1 MRIDHPT
8 DKELNGLSA
17 LWQQVFGDSEAYIS
31 TFFRLARV
39 KKRCFCVT
47 DGDAPVGA
55 LYWLDMW
62 CRGEK
67 LAYLYAIVTAPQ
79 RRGQGIC
86 KKLMNH
92 TLNTLAASG
101 YAGALLVP
109 ESPSLRQMYRKMG
122 FEDGAPLQE
131 FTVEGGIA
139 PMALEELSGSAYFAL
154 RERSAGAD
162 AVIPGEEALALLSRY
177 AGFYRGEDVLFIA
190 ARNGD
195 TLCVTELLGSADA
208 APAIVNAFGC
218 SRGIFRC
225 PGGSEPF
232 AMYRGLHDRFRQ
244 PGWFST
250 AFDEILP

>member
-8 DKELNGLSA
+8 DKDLNGLSA
-17 LWQQVFGDSEAYIS
+17 LWQQVFGDTEEYIS
-31 TFFRLARV
+31 TFFRLSRV
-39 KKRCFCVT
+39 KERCFCVT
-47 DGDAPVGA
+47 DGDTPVGA

-67 LAYLYAIVTAPQ
+67 LAYLYAIATATEH
-79 RRGQGIC
+79 RGQGIC
-86 KKLMNH
+86 KKLMAH
-92 TLNTLAASG
+92 TLNAFASLG

-109 ESPSLRQMYRKMG
+109 ENASLRQMYRKMG
-122 FEDGAPLQE
+122 FEDGASMHE
-131 FTVEGGIA
+131 FTAEADIGPIT
-139 PMALEELSGSAYFAL
+139 LEKLSGSAYLAL
-154 RERSAGAD
+154 RERIAGAD
-162 AVIPGEEALALLSRY
+162 AVFPGEEALALLSEY

-195 TLCVTELLGSADA
+195 TLCVTELLGNPDT
-208 APAIVNAFGC
+208 APAILNTLGC
-218 SRGIFRC
+218 NRGIFRC
-225 PGGSEPF
+225 PGGQESF